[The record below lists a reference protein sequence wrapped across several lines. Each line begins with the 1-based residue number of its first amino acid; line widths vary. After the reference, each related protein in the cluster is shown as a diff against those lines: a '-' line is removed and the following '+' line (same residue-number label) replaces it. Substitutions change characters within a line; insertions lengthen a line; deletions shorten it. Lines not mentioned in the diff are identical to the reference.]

1 MNEFIFSFIFIQIIF
16 YFLTNYDLISN
27 SYIILFLIK
36 YILNWGSRPFNGSLG
51 IFLPQYNWHPK
62 KITPDGH
69 SSLDPTNPLACSL

>member
-36 YILNWGSRPFNGSLG
+36 CILNWGSRSFNGSLG
-51 IFLPQYNWHPK
+51 IFCLNLTGIQ

-69 SSLDPTNPLACSL
+69 SSLDPANLLAWSL

>member
-36 YILNWGSRPFNGSLG
+36 YILKGSRPFNGSLG
-51 IFLPQYNWHPK
+51 FFASI
-62 KITPDGH
+62 
-69 SSLDPTNPLACSL
+69 